1 MQADEVEWIFMKPED
16 VESTATA
23 DATQADAQA
32 DAQADEQ
39 ARLQADEQARLQA
52 DAQADEQARLQAD
65 AQADEQAR
73 LHLKNDAPVETV
85 VSTDW
90 ELVDNENTQFTQ
102 VIQWILHLSKLQL
115 LAICAGPLVS
125 YGGYYIVILCYYYP
139 CWACNVFALVLSVMF
154 FSIITFY
161 EETLS
166 YIRRLTMPVMSLVSQ
181 LSHLSPTKRKS

>member
-1 MQADEVEWIFMKPED
+1 MKHED
-16 VESTATA
+16 AGSTVT
-23 DATQADAQA
+23 A
-32 DAQADEQ
+32 DAQADEEWV
-39 ARLQADEQARLQA
+39 LMKCEDDESTTTA
-52 DAQADEQARLQAD
+52 DAQADE
-65 AQADEQAR
+65 
-73 LHLKNDAPVETV
+73 KAPVETV

-166 YIRRLTMPVMSLVSQ
+166 YIRRLTMPVMSLMSQ